1 MKRLEFKIKYD
12 EEFQDYYFTPFK
24 DREYYVWISDIFESN
39 VGLIAI
45 TDDHGEISVEK
56 IDWKNNKV
64 IILV

>member
-24 DREYYVWISDIFESN
+24 DRDYYVWISDIFESN

-56 IDWKNNKV
+56 ID
-64 IILV
+64 